1 MKELTMRT
9 LNELMNLKG
18 RTVFITGGSGYLGRA
33 MCETLAELGADIA
46 IAEINTASCEEFTQ
60 TLKTDYGIRAIGL
73 ACDIRKPESL
83 REALRATADQLGGIH
98 ILINNAYAGKKNRF
112 ETISYEE
119 WRDNIEIGLS
129 AVFYGVRE
137 AFDYLKATRGVILN
151 TASMY
156 GHIAPDYKLYEGNP
170 HAVPASYNAAK
181 GGVLQLTRYLAS
193 FLSPH
198 GIRVNALS
206 PGAFPHDWQMQDS
219 EFGRR
224 LAAKAPLN
232 RVGIPDDIKGAV
244 ALLCTDAGQ
253 FMTGQNICVDGGWT
267 IW

>member
-1 MKELTMRT
+1 MRKLSEL
-9 LNELMNLKG
+9 LDLKG
-18 RTVFITGGSGYLGRA
+18 RTVFITGGSGYLGTA
-33 MCETLAELGADIA
+33 MCETLAEMGADIA
-46 IAEINTASCEEFTQ
+46 IAEVNAATCEALTGR
-60 TLKTDYGIRAIGL
+60 LKADYGVRAIGL
-73 ACDIRKPESL
+73 ACDVRKPESI
-83 REALRATADQLGGIH
+83 REALRATVQQLGGLH
-98 ILINNAYAGKKNRF
+98 ILINNAYAGNKNRF
-112 ETISYEE
+112 ETITYEE
-119 WRDNIEIGLS
+119 WQANLEIGLS
-129 AVFYGVRE
+129 SVFYGVRE
-137 AFDYLKATRGVILN
+137 AFEYLKQTRGVILN

-156 GHIAPDYKLYEGNP
+156 GHVSPDYRLYEGNP

-198 GIRVNALS
+198 GIRVNAIS
-206 PGAFPHDWQMQDS
+206 PGAFPHEWQMQDT

-232 RVGIPDDIKGAV
+232 RVGMPEDIKGAV
-244 ALLCTDAGQ
+244 ALLCSDAGQ